1 MFKLLKR
8 VAKIAL
14 KERGRRFYVTTEAEF
29 DVIKRVY
36 EGTPMVGAVL
46 DPVTLLNPTLP
57 ATIDTF
63 PLFVT
68 IYLRPNKWPKVIT
81 NQIESGLPPT
91 LLIKQ
96 IPGDEEYRALSLL
109 FHPDRTRPRESSDF
123 GDTTFKVKPNAAMD
137 TLLNA
142 GYDLWKE
149 TVRSRLLA
157 EEPYD
162 SLTANDNEFAKR
174 SQWHAN
180 ALELFGSWFRI
191 TCQASNAMVP
201 GNRSMAET
209 HHLVN
214 TIPEREEEP
223 EVESSDS
230 DNDDEEWTRMP
241 DIGIIYHATNLA
253 EKKWGRPRKADKR
266 DERDESEEIEDE

>member
-1 MFKLLKR
+1 LQLLILKQRRHIRSAKKYREEHADEIKERERQSREERKSVFKLLKR

-149 TVRSRLLA
+149 TVRS
-157 EEPYD
+157 
-162 SLTANDNEFAKR
+162 
-174 SQWHAN
+174 
-180 ALELFGSWFRI
+180 
-191 TCQASNAMVP
+191 
-201 GNRSMAET
+201 
-209 HHLVN
+209 
-214 TIPEREEEP
+214 
-223 EVESSDS
+223 
-230 DNDDEEWTRMP
+230 
-241 DIGIIYHATNLA
+241 
-253 EKKWGRPRKADKR
+253 
-266 DERDESEEIEDE
+266 